1 MDKMRVAIFA
11 SGSGTNLQAIIDAQI
26 KTIEIA
32 LVFSNKSD
40 AYAIERAKNHNLPVE
55 VIDHK
60 SFESREDFDSEIV
73 RILEPYN
80 LDLVILA
87 GYMRILSPELVRAY
101 KGKIINIHPALLPS
115 FPGINSARQALEYGV
130 KYTGVTVHFV
140 DEGVDTGPIILQSI
154 VEIEDRDTEESLLQK
169 IHKVEHQIYP
179 EAIELVSSGQI
190 ELNGRRVIKRS

>member
-1 MDKMRVAIFA
+1 MRVAIFA

-40 AYAIERAKNHNLPVE
+40 AYAIERAKTHNLPVE

>member
-1 MDKMRVAIFA
+1 MRVAIFA

-80 LDLVILA
+80 LDLIILA

>member
-1 MDKMRVAIFA
+1 VDKMRVAIFA

-40 AYAIERAKNHNLPVE
+40 AYAIERAKTHNLPVE